1 MAARGDETV
10 NKAKGPWI
18 HRFMI
23 YFFTVVLAVLVFWVL
38 GFLVEDIGAIRGPQY
53 TEIEQRY
60 VDQDLVDRAKTLM
73 AEITD
78 VDRAISDKRE
88 EMRIVNDSSQNL
100 QNTINQLIELQ
111 KLAVQRSVSLSD
123 KEQTNLSE
131 SLAHFLESQKRYQV
145 YNTELSRLTD
155 RKRSLESERSA
166 IEKKIAGQSLPAGEE
181 FRVLRE
187 KHDLRLAGY
196 QLLILLPMLAAGAI
210 FVVRKRGSVYFPLF
224 LGYLAPAAA
233 LHIRPVN
240 REKTPR
246 VPCHWLSPPCC
257 HRCAEGAASTR
268 QDFKAVSL
276 TEAYKLFPVGLF
288 QEKVL
293 RNGRVQSETSQFPA
307 QEGRVPIPFQS
318 SPEGLLHG
326 TDTPVKRFQVS
337 ETFHQGSCGDRA
349 DPWNPGNVV
358 RPVSHQ
364 GLVLCHMAGFK
375 AEGVPEEGGVHPGEG
390 IPARRPHDCYVAFAQ
405 RLEQVLVGGHDD
417 HTLASLGLPYGSC
430 GYHIIGFKG
439 TVGEDLDPQRAGE
452 VHH

>member
-1 MAARGDETV
+1 M
-10 NKAKGPWI
+10 NKAIGPWI

-224 LGYLAPAAA
+224 LGFAAA
-233 LHIRPVN
+233 TLL
-240 REKTPR
+240 KTAF
-246 VPCHWLSPPCC
+246 VI
-257 HRCAEGAASTR
+257 HR
-268 QDFKAVSL
+268 
-276 TEAYKLFPVGLF
+276 Y
-288 QEKVL
+288 
-293 RNGRVQSETSQFPA
+293 FPA
-307 QEGRVPIPFQS
+307 RYVKYVLAG
-318 SPEGLLHG
+318 GLLIAVIKLLVYFIRVIAFPKADLLMKQYREG
-326 TDTPVKRFQVS
+326 YERFFCPVCDFPIRRGPRKFLFWTRRTVGKL
-337 ETFHQGSCGDRA
+337 ELPRGSDEDSPYSC
-349 DPWNPGNVV
+349 
-358 RPVSHQ
+358 
-364 GLVLCHMAGFK
+364 
-375 AEGVPEEGGVHPGEG
+375 
-390 IPARRPHDCYVAFAQ
+390 PAC
-405 RLEQVLVGGHDD
+405 
-417 HTLASLGLPYGSC
+417 
-430 GYHIIGFKG
+430 G
-439 TVGEDLDPQRAGE
+439 TVLFEECPKCHNIRYSLLTFCQHCGAVKEIEHGSDNAK
-452 VHH
+452 V

>member
-166 IEKKIAGQSLPAGEE
+166 IEKKIAGQTLPAGEE

-224 LGYLAPAAA
+224 LGFAAA
-233 LHIRPVN
+233 TLL
-240 REKTPR
+240 KTAF
-246 VPCHWLSPPCC
+246 VI
-257 HRCAEGAASTR
+257 HR
-268 QDFKAVSL
+268 
-276 TEAYKLFPVGLF
+276 Y
-288 QEKVL
+288 
-293 RNGRVQSETSQFPA
+293 FPA
-307 QEGRVPIPFQS
+307 RY
-318 SPEGLLHG
+318 
-326 TDTPVKRFQVS
+326 VK
-337 ETFHQGSCGDRA
+337 
-349 DPWNPGNVV
+349 
-358 RPVSHQ
+358 
-364 GLVLCHMAGFK
+364 
-375 AEGVPEEGGVHPGEG
+375 
-390 IPARRPHDCYVAFAQ
+390 Y
-405 RLEQVLVGGHDD
+405 VLVGGLLIAVIKLLVYFIRVIAFPKADLLMKQYREGYERFFCPVCD
-417 HTLASLGLPYGSC
+417 FPIRRGPRKFLFWTRRTVGKLELPRGSDEDSPYSC
-430 GYHIIGFKG
+430 PACG
-439 TVGEDLDPQRAGE
+439 TVLFEECPKCHNIRYSLLTFCQHCGAVKEIEHGSDNAK
-452 VHH
+452 V